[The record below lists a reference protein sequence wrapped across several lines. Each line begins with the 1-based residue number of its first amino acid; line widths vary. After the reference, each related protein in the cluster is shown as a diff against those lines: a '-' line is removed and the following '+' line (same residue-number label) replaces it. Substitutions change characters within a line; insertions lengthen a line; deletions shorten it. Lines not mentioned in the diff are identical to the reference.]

1 MSTKSTITT
10 EIIAERAKQE
20 QMWGNENDDAH
31 SEEAWS
37 AIITHELGQAC
48 FHEDNSA
55 TFRKQMIKVAAVAV
69 AAIEAIDRAK
79 DVA

>member
-1 MSTKSTITT
+1 
-10 EIIAERAKQE
+10 
-20 QMWGNENDDAH
+20 MWGNENDDSH
-31 SEEAWS
+31 SEESWS

-55 TFRKQMIKVAAVAV
+55 KFRQQMVKVAAVAV

-79 DVA
+79 AA